1 MLKGVIQNSYKGGAF
16 ADMTKD
22 QFVHLFSQ
30 DYKYRVLGGG
40 SEENAKKILR
50 KIAAILRV

>member
-40 SEENAKKILR
+40 SEENAKKVLR